1 MTRSHQDEAD
11 AARAEGTI
19 FFVVGVG
26 DEIDLPVLQAIAG
39 NPDFVF
45 DVGDF
50 SKLGSERVVTLCSHG
65 VSLRS
70 LDLFFSWAR
79 EELQTCC
86 FLYRLDTGLNFT
98 FFCWSSP
105 AGRLL

>member
-1 MTRSHQDEAD
+1 MTRSRQDEAD

-26 DEIDLPVLQAIAG
+26 DERDLSVLQAIAG

-50 SKLGSERVVTLCSHG
+50 SKLGSERVVRLRSHG
-65 VSLRS
+65 ISLRN
-70 LDLFFSWAR
+70 LDFFFPWAR
-79 EELQTCC
+79 EVLQM
-86 FLYRLDTGLNFT
+86 
-98 FFCWSSP
+98 
-105 AGRLL
+105 